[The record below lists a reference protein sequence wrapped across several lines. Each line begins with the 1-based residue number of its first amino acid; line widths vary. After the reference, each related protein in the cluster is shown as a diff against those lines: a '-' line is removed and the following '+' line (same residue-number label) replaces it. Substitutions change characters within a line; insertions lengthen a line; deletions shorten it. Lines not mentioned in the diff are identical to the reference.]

1 MKNFTTRLLF
11 VTLFICFS
19 FSILSRKSQAASFT
33 SSKQIYLLENGDYL
47 ETIITGTPAFSNN
60 ISYLS
65 SSKSI
70 TKTKTSKYKS
80 KNGLTLWSV
89 SIKATFTYNGRT
101 SVPLILIVQ
110 HALPPH
116 GKLKLLLQAKEA
128 LPQPQRQLQFI
139 QITMSKKNSQNL
151 LPFPVIVMVSY
162 PNLYPS
168 VMKKN

>member
-1 MKNFTTRLLF
+1 MKNFTIRLLF

-19 FSILSRKSQAASFT
+19 FSILSRKSQAANIT

-101 SVPLILIVQ
+101 SKCTSYSHSTTCPSSSWKIKTV
-110 HALPPH
+110 
-116 GKLKLLLQAKEA
+116 
-128 LPQPQRQLQFI
+128 
-139 QITMSKKNSQNL
+139 TSSKNGSSATGNSCCDSFKKQ
-151 LPFPVIVMVSY
+151 Y
-162 PNLYPS
+162 P
-168 VMKKN
+168 KKFYEICYHFL

>member
-33 SSKQIYLLENGDYL
+33 SSSKQIYLLENGDYL

-70 TKTKTSKYKS
+70 TKNKD
-80 KNGLTLWSV
+80 
-89 SIKATFTYNGRT
+89 
-101 SVPLILIVQ
+101 
-110 HALPPH
+110 
-116 GKLKLLLQAKEA
+116 LK
-128 LPQPQRQLQFI
+128 I
-139 QITMSKKNSQNL
+139 
-151 LPFPVIVMVSY
+151 
-162 PNLYPS
+162 
-168 VMKKN
+168 

>member
-101 SVPLILIVQ
+101 SKCTSYSHSTTCPSSAWEIKTVTSSKRGSSATATAVAVHSDNNVQKKFTKSVTISCNSNGIV
-110 HALPPH
+110 
-116 GKLKLLLQAKEA
+116 
-128 LPQPQRQLQFI
+128 
-139 QITMSKKNSQNL
+139 S
-151 LPFPVIVMVSY
+151 
-162 PNLYPS
+162 
-168 VMKKN
+168 

>member
-19 FSILSRKSQAASFT
+19 FSILSRKSQAANIT

-89 SIKATFTYNGRT
+89 SIKANSRITVAHLN
-101 SVPLILIVQ
+101 VPLILIVQ
-110 HALPPH
+110 HAPPPH
-116 GKLKLLLQAKEA
+116 GK
-128 LPQPQRQLQFI
+128 
-139 QITMSKKNSQNL
+139 
-151 LPFPVIVMVSY
+151 
-162 PNLYPS
+162 
-168 VMKKN
+168 

>member
-101 SVPLILIVQ
+101 SKCTSYSHSTTCPSSAWKIKTVTSSKNGSSATATAVATHSRNNTQKNFTKSVTISCNSNGIV
-110 HALPPH
+110 
-116 GKLKLLLQAKEA
+116 
-128 LPQPQRQLQFI
+128 
-139 QITMSKKNSQNL
+139 S
-151 LPFPVIVMVSY
+151 
-162 PNLYPS
+162 
-168 VMKKN
+168 